1 MSAQKC
7 CVCEPTTQRTCKLC
21 GEAFAIVRK
30 PGRPREF
37 CWACEPVGFRLRK
50 VRGRYKLR
58 RWPPTFSWAELRSHD
73 PGVVADML
81 QARRVLRGA
90 GPDDEAA

>member
-1 MSAQKC
+1 M
-7 CVCEPTTQRTCKLC
+7 C
-21 GEAFAIVRK
+21 GEAFEIERK
-30 PGRPREF
+30 RGKPRSYCF
-37 CWACEPVGFRLRK
+37 TCQPVGYKLTK